1 MPGHVKKNS
10 GPDEDP
16 LPYLVVTLEMK
27 REHAMKVY
35 DSKKSY
41 WCPDNKGN
49 FIECL
54 LESDDG
60 TKAVVMCG
68 HEVIHSGSKSL
79 PRVAYLWSKMSM
91 LQRLVTPTSISIFD
105 SYNMKSLLFKF
116 GH

>member
-1 MPGHVKKNS
+1 MTNHIWFIFQYFPTNLINMPGHVKKSS

-16 LPYLVVTLEMK
+16 CPYLVVTLEMK
-27 REHAMKVY
+27 RQDALKEY

-49 FIECL
+49 FLECM

-68 HEVIHSGSKSL
+68 HEVSK
-79 PRVAYLWSKMSM
+79 
-91 LQRLVTPTSISIFD
+91 I
-105 SYNMKSLLFKF
+105 
-116 GH
+116 

>member
-1 MPGHVKKNS
+1 MPGHVKKTT

-16 LPYLVVTLEMK
+16 LPYLAVTIEMK
-27 REHAMKVY
+27 REHTMKPY

-68 HEVIHSGSKSL
+68 HEVISKFQNLSDIN
-79 PRVAYLWSKMSM
+79 A
-91 LQRLVTPTSISIFD
+91 F
-105 SYNMKSLLFKF
+105 SYWKYD
-116 GH
+116 

>member
-1 MPGHVKKNS
+1 MPGHVKKTT

-16 LPYLVVTLEMK
+16 LPYLAVTIEMK
-27 REHAMKVY
+27 REHTMKPY

-68 HEVIHSGSKSL
+68 HEVISKFQNLSDIYG
-79 PRVAYLWSKMSM
+79 PRQTFLAHEL
-91 LQRLVTPTSISIFD
+91 IF
-105 SYNMKSLLFKF
+105 
-116 GH
+116 

>member
-1 MPGHVKKNS
+1 MPGHVKKNA

-16 LPYLVVTLEMK
+16 VPYLVISLEMK
-27 REHAMKVY
+27 REDAMKPY

-49 FIECL
+49 FLECM

-68 HEVIHSGSKSL
+68 HEVTIQRISQFQNLLNRLKSS
-79 PRVAYLWSKMSM
+79 A
-91 LQRLVTPTSISIFD
+91 
-105 SYNMKSLLFKF
+105 LL
-116 GH
+116 